1 MTQLRRQFSPTD
13 NLIRR
18 FDGWLRRLQ
27 PAAAVTR
34 PNPAADTVDS
44 ALAPAERRHSA
55 ALMRVN
61 HSGEVCAQ
69 ALYCGQAL
77 TARQVPLRR
86 HLLAA
91 AAEEAD
97 HLAWCAQRL
106 QELDDRTSYLNPL
119 WYAGSLAIGSLA
131 GLSGDRWSLGFVA
144 ETERQVE
151 QHLEGHRQRLPAGD
165 RRSRAIVEQMQ
176 ADEVRHGRDA
186 LNAGGRVLPGPVRLA
201 MRASARVMTTTSYWL

>member
-13 NLIRR
+13 TLISR
-18 FDGWLRRLQ
+18 FDAWLRGLQ
-27 PAAAVTR
+27 PAATR
-34 PNPAADTVDS
+34 TSPAADAGDC
-44 ALAPAERRHSA
+44 ALAPTERRRSA

-69 ALYCGQAL
+69 ALYHGQAL
-77 TARQVPLRR
+77 TARQSALRR

-97 HLAWCAQRL
+97 HLAWCAERL

-119 WYAGSLAIGSLA
+119 WYVGSLTIGSLA

-151 QHLEGHRQRLPAGD
+151 QHLEGHRRRLPADD
-165 RRSRAIVEQMQ
+165 RRSRAVVEQMQ
-176 ADEVRHGRDA
+176 ADEARHGRDA
-186 LNAGGRVLPGPVRLA
+186 MSAGGRALPGPVRLA
-201 MRASARVMTTTSYWL
+201 MRASARIMTTTSHWL